1 MLEIFGLLAQGF
13 TVALQPFNLMLIIV
27 GCAVGLFI
35 GAMPGLGSV
44 NGVAILLPLTFL
56 VPPEGA
62 IIFLAAIYYGA
73 MYGGAVS
80 SIMLGIP
87 GASTAV
93 ATTFDGRPL
102 AKQGMADKALTIAA
116 MASFVGGTIS
126 VILFTFFAPPLAHV
140 ALTFG
145 APEEFALMM
154 LAFATFIGLGGDDLA
169 KTIFSICIGLVLAAV
184 GLDIMSGEP
193 RLIFGDITGFLHG
206 INFLVLAIGI
216 YGIGEM
222 LWTVEENA
230 KAGGKSMLSEATLT
244 WQRTKNN
251 LREFAGTW
259 KISTMGSFLGYFVG
273 ILPAAGAT
281 PGALMAYGIGKQM
294 SKEPEKFGKG
304 AVEGV
309 AAPES
314 ANNAASTGSMLP
326 MLTLGIPGSPTTA
339 ILLGGMVIWGL
350 EPGPRL
356 FTSNPDF
363 VWGLIAS
370 LYAANLFAVILNILF
385 IPAFIWVLK
394 LPFTIL
400 APIIL
405 TLCLVGGYAPTKD
418 MHDVWLMLLFGIVG
432 YLMRKLDYPVAPAVL
447 AIVLGPLAE
456 PALRQSLLISSGDP
470 SIFFTRTFAGPIM
483 VVALILLFMPVLM
496 LIYRRLRGGGKRKAP
511 SESAAE

>member
-1 MLEIFGLLAQGF
+1 MEIFQLLLGGF
-13 TVALQPFNLMLIIV
+13 AVVFQPLNLFLVIS
-27 GCAVGLFI
+27 GCAIGLFI

-56 VPPEGA
+56 VPPDGA

-93 ATTFDGRPL
+93 ATTFDGRPM
-102 AKQGMADKALTIAA
+102 AKQGLADKALTAA
-116 MASFVGGTIS
+116 AVASFVGGTIS
-126 VILFTFFAPPLAHV
+126 VVLFTFFAPPLASV

-154 LAFATFIGLGGDDLA
+154 LAFATFVGLGGDDIF
-169 KTIFSICIGLVLAAV
+169 KTIFSICIGLVLATV
-184 GLDIMSGEP
+184 GFDIVSGEP
-193 RLIFGDITGFLHG
+193 RLQLFGMGGFLNA
-206 INFLVLAIGI
+206 ISFLVLAIGI

-230 KAGGKSMLSEATLT
+230 RNSGRSMLSEAVVT
-244 WQRTKNN
+244 WKRTKAN
-251 LREFAGTW
+251 LFEVLGAW
-259 KISTMGSFLGYFVG
+259 KTAVMSSFLGYFVG

-281 PGALMAYGIGKQM
+281 PGALMAYGVGKQM

-304 AVEGV
+304 SLEGV
-309 AAPES
+309 VAPEA

-356 FTSNPDF
+356 FTQHADF

-370 LYAANLFAVILNILF
+370 LYAANLFALILNIAF
-385 IPAFIWVLK
+385 IPAFIWVLRT
-394 LPFTIL
+394 PFTIL

-405 TLCLVGGYAPTKD
+405 VLCLVGGYAPTQR
-418 MHDVWLMLLFGIVG
+418 MFDVWLMLVFGFVG
-432 YLMRKLDYPVAPAVL
+432 YLMRKLDYPLAPAVL

-456 PALRQSLLISSGDP
+456 PALRQSLIISGGDI
-470 SIFFTRTFAGPIM
+470 SIFFTRPYSGPIM
-483 VVALILLFMPVLM
+483 VCALVLLFLPVFQ
-496 LIYRRLRGGGKRKAP
+496 LIYRRVKGRNGAKGEAV
-511 SESAAE
+511 

>member
-1 MLEIFGLLAQGF
+1 MIEIFNLLMAGF
-13 TVALQPFNLMLIIV
+13 VSALTPLNLMLIIV
-27 GCAVGLFI
+27 GCGFGLFI

-56 VPPEGA
+56 VPPDSA
-62 IIFLAAIYYGA
+62 IIFLGAIYYGA
-73 MYGGAVS
+73 MYGGAIS
-80 SIMLGIP
+80 SILLGIP

-102 AKQGMADKALTIAA
+102 AKQGFADKALVAA
-116 MASFVGGTIS
+116 AIASFIGGTIS
-126 VILFTFFAPPLAHV
+126 VVLFTMFAPPLASV

-154 LAFATFIGLGGDDLA
+154 LAFATFVGLGGDDIA
-169 KTIFSICIGLVLAAV
+169 KTLFSIAIGLVLAAV
-184 GLDIMSGEP
+184 GFDIISGIP
-193 RLIFGDITGFLHG
+193 RLQLFGIEGF
-206 INFLVLAIGI
+206 INSISFLVLAIGI

-222 LWTVEENA
+222 LWTVEENSR
-230 KAGGKSMLSEATLT
+230 AGGKSMLSEATIT
-244 WQRTKNN
+244 WKRFKAQI
-251 LREFAGTW
+251 REILGTW
-259 KISTMGSFLGYFVG
+259 KTMLMGSFLGYFVG

-309 AAPES
+309 VAPES

-356 FTSNPDF
+356 FTDHSTF

-370 LYAANLFAVILNILF
+370 LYIANLFALILNIVLV
-385 IPAFIWVLK
+385 PAFIWVLK
-394 LPFTIL
+394 MPFTIL

-405 TLCLVGGYAPTKD
+405 VLCLIGGYAPTQKMFD
-418 MHDVWLMLLFGIVG
+418 LWLMLAFGVVG
-432 YLMRKLDYPVAPAVL
+432 YLMRKLDYPLAPAVL

-456 PALRQSLLISSGDP
+456 PALRQSLLMSSGDF
-470 SIFFTRTFAGPIM
+470 SIFFTRPYSGPIM
-483 VVALILLFMPVLM
+483 IAAIVLLLLPALQPLWK
-496 LIYRRLRGGGKRKAP
+496 RLRTT
-511 SESAAE
+511 SQSA

>member
-1 MLEIFGLLAQGF
+1 MLDILGLLIQGF
-13 TVALQPFNLMLIIV
+13 GVALQPFNLMLIIL

-56 VPPEGA
+56 VPPDGA

-102 AKQGMADKALTIAA
+102 AKQGMADKALTTAA

-126 VILFTFFAPPLAHV
+126 VLLFTFFAPPLAHI

-145 APEEFALMM
+145 APEEFSLMM
-154 LAFATFIGLGGDDLA
+154 LAFATFIGLGGDDIA

-193 RLIFGDITGFLHG
+193 RLIFGGISGFMHG

-230 KAGGKSMLSEATLT
+230 RAGGKSMLSEANMS
-244 WQRTKNN
+244 WERTKKNVA
-251 LREFAGTW
+251 EFMTTW
-259 KISTMGSFLGYFVG
+259 KITSMSSALGYFVG

-281 PGALMAYGIGKQM
+281 PGSLMAYGIAKQM
-294 SKEPEKFGKG
+294 TKNPEKFGKG
-304 AVEGV
+304 AIEGV
-309 AAPES
+309 AAPEA

-356 FTSNPDF
+356 FSSNPDF

-370 LYAANLFAVILNILF
+370 LYAANVFALILNILL

-394 LPFTIL
+394 LPFTL
-400 APIIL
+400 LSPIIL
-405 TLCLVGGYAPTKD
+405 TLCLVGGYAPTQD
-418 MHDVWLMLLFGIVG
+418 MHDLWLMLVFGIVG
-432 YLMRKLDYPVAPAVL
+432 YLLRKLDYPVAPAVL

-456 PALRQSLLISSGDP
+456 PSLRQSLLISGGDP
-470 SIFFTRTFAGPIM
+470 MIFFNRPYSGPIM
-483 VVALILLFMPVLM
+483 VVALILLFLPVIFMVYKLFK
-496 LIYRRLRGGGKRKAP
+496 GGRAGNAT
-511 SESAAE
+511 SGA

>member
-1 MLEIFGLLAQGF
+1 MADILVQLWGGF
-13 TVALQPFNLMLIIV
+13 AIAFQPINLMLIIF
-27 GCAVGLFI
+27 GCTVGLFI

-56 VPPEGA
+56 VPPTGA

-73 MYGGAVS
+73 MYGGAIS

-93 ATTFDGRPL
+93 ATTFDGRPM
-102 AKQGMADKALTIAA
+102 AKQGMADKALTAA
-116 MASFVGGTIS
+116 AVASFVGGTIS
-126 VILFTFFAPPLAHV
+126 IVLFTFFAPPLAHV

-145 APEEFALMM
+145 APEEFALML
-154 LAFATFIGLGGDDLA
+154 LAFATFVGLGGDDIA
-169 KTIFSICIGLVLAAV
+169 KTIFSICIGLVLSAV
-184 GLDIMSGEP
+184 GLDIISGEP
-193 RLIFGDITGFLHG
+193 RLVFGDIPGFMHG

-222 LWTVEENA
+222 LWTVEENH
-230 KAGGKSMLSEATLT
+230 KAGGKSMMSDAVITV
-244 WQRTKNN
+244 QRTIQN
-251 LREFAGTW
+251 LKELLGTW
-259 KISTMGSFLGYFVG
+259 KTALMGSFLGYFVG

-281 PGALMAYGIGKQM
+281 PGSLMAYGIAKQI
-294 SKEPEKFGKG
+294 SSNPEKFGKG
-304 AVEGV
+304 ALDGV
-309 AAPES
+309 VAPEA

-356 FTSNPDF
+356 FVDHSDF

-370 LYAANLFAVILNILF
+370 LYAANLFAVIINIAF

-394 LPFTIL
+394 TPFTIL
-400 APIIL
+400 APIIFL
-405 TLCLVGGYAPTKD
+405 LCLIGGYAPTQD
-418 MHDVWLMLLFGIVG
+418 MHDVWLMIIFGIVG
-432 YLMRKLDYPVAPAVL
+432 YLMRKLDYPLAPAVL

-456 PALRQSLLISSGDP
+456 PSLRQSLLISNGEL
-470 SIFFTRTFAGPIM
+470 SIFFTRPYSGPIM
-483 VVALILLFMPVLM
+483 IAALVLLFLPALKPM
-496 LIYRRLRGGGKRKAP
+496 YKFAKRSVTK
-511 SESAAE
+511 S